1 MKKIIYSLITALLL
15 VGTYQEVSAQADKQQ
30 EVSARADKN
39 VPTEKTRRFLVRY
52 VNSMDTT
59 SSFETKANLLRGIEM
74 VAKASKSDWISQYH
88 ASFFNAILSTEKKD
102 TAEANKMLNKA
113 EEYIKTANSI
123 QANESEIVLL
133 RAMINGMRIGVNP
146 SLGATLGQD
155 VMKGYAEAKKL
166 NAENPRVYLVIG
178 ESYMYMPEEAGGGM
192 KVAKANLE
200 IALKKFENDKHDDP
214 AWPIWGK
221 DRAQKLLAEIDSKK

>member
-15 VGTYQEVSAQADKQQ
+15 VGTYQEVSAQADK
-30 EVSARADKN
+30 N

-52 VNSMDTT
+52 VNSMDTAST
-59 SSFETKANLLRGIEM
+59 FETKANLLRGIEM

-88 ASFFNAILSTEKKD
+88 ASFFNAVLSTEKKD

-133 RAMINGMRIGVNP
+133 RSMINGMRIGVNP
-146 SLGATLGQD
+146 SLGATLGPD

-166 NAENPRVYLVIG
+166 NAENPRVYLVLA
-178 ESYMYMPEEAGGGM
+178 ESYMYMPEAVGGGM
-192 KVAKANLE
+192 KIAKDHIE
-200 IALKKFENDKHDDP
+200 IALKKFENDNHDDP
-214 AWPIWGK
+214 AWPTWGK
-221 DRAQKLLAEIDSKK
+221 DRAQKILAEIDSKK

>member
-1 MKKIIYSLITALLL
+1 M
-15 VGTYQEVSAQADKQQ
+15 
-30 EVSARADKN
+30 
-39 VPTEKTRRFLVRY
+39 
-52 VNSMDTT
+52 
-59 SSFETKANLLRGIEM
+59 
-74 VAKASKSDWISQYH
+74 
-88 ASFFNAILSTEKKD
+88 
-102 TAEANKMLNKA
+102 
-113 EEYIKTANSI
+113 
-123 QANESEIVLL
+123 
-133 RAMINGMRIGVNP
+133 
-146 SLGATLGQD
+146 
-155 VMKGYAEAKKL
+155 